1 MTRRSQE
8 KKEEY
13 KRGEEAF
20 QDEERRKER
29 SYEGSYKKG
38 EEALQRREERERD
51 EENKDPPCLN
61 WGRGFEFV
69 ANLAEVVAIWPLWAV
84 RWLGWLF
91 RPRSIGG

>member
-13 KRGEEAF
+13 KRGEEAS

-38 EEALQRREERERD
+38 EEALRRREERERD

-69 ANLAEVVAIWPLWAV
+69 ANLAEVGCKLGGGW
-84 RWLGWLF
+84 WLGWLF